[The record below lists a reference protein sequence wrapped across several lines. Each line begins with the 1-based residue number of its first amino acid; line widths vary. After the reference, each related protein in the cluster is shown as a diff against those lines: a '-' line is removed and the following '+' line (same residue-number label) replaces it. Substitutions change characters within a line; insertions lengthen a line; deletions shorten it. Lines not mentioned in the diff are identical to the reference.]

1 MTNGQVNK
9 WILEPAR
16 QTPVRYEYDVVVAGG
31 GTAGICAAI
40 AAARLGARTM
50 LVERYAFCG
59 GNATLYLPL
68 LAFLDQQGNEV
79 IKGIGKEIIDRVIAL
94 GGCLGHGRDPLH
106 VSYAPVDPEVYKRV
120 VIEMLEEAGV
130 HVLLHSLVV
139 GARTDENRVTHLLI
153 ENKSGR
159 SAVAGGWFIDATGDG
174 DLAAFAGAP
183 WEKGNAYGRM
193 QPATLMF
200 RMGGVDVKEVRLA
213 IAAHPELYGSDLIP
227 PEHFIATGNFIV
239 VGMRGILDKAKREG
253 RFKLHN
259 NRVIFITQ
267 PREGEVAVNMT
278 RVLTD
283 ATDADDLS
291 RAEMQSRKDVWE
303 VERFLREYIPGFK
316 NAYVIDTAHR
326 LGIRE
331 TRRIMGEYVLTR
343 DDILRCRRFD
353 DCITVAS
360 YPIDLHDPNGPD
372 CTLEHPQDTYDIPY
386 RCLVPRKLANLLVVG
401 RCISATHEALA
412 AIRVMPT
419 GMALGHAGGAAAA
432 LAHKNGLKNVR
443 EVDVQE
449 LRRTLLAQG
458 ARL

>member
-1 MTNGQVNK
+1 MTKEQVQK
-9 WILEPAR
+9 WITEPAR

-31 GTAGICAAI
+31 GTAGVCAAI
-40 AAARLGARTM
+40 ASARLGAETI

-68 LAFLDQQGNEV
+68 LGFLDQQGNEV
-79 IKGIGKEIIDRVIAL
+79 IKGIGKEIVDRVIEL
-94 GGCLGHGRDPLH
+94 GGCVGHGRDPLH
-106 VSYAPVDPEVYKRV
+106 VSYAPIDPEIYKRV

-139 GARTDENRVTHLLI
+139 GARTDGGRVTHLLI

-159 SAVAGGWFIDATGDG
+159 SAVAGKWFIDATGDG
-174 DLAAFAGAP
+174 DLAVFAGAP
-183 WEKGNAYGRM
+183 WEKGNAHGKM

-200 RMGGVDVKEVRLA
+200 RMGGVDLKETRLA
-213 IAAHPELYGSDLIP
+213 IAAQPERYGSDLMP
-227 PEHFIATGNFIV
+227 PEHFVKNSSFIV
-239 VGMRGILDKAKREG
+239 VGMRQALEDAKREG
-253 RFKLHN
+253 RFSLHN

-278 RVLTD
+278 RVLMD

-303 VERFLREYIPGFK
+303 VERFLREYIPGFQ

-331 TRRIMGEYVLTR
+331 TRRIMGEYVLTA
-343 DDILRCRRFD
+343 DDIMQSRRFE
-353 DCITVAS
+353 DCIAVAS
-360 YPIDLHDPNGPD
+360 YPIDLHDPSGPD
-372 CTLEHPQDTYDIPY
+372 CTLQHPQDTYDIPY
-386 RCLVPRKLANLLVVG
+386 RCLIVREMKNLLVVG

-412 AIRVMPT
+412 AVRVMPT

-432 LAHKNGLKNVR
+432 IAEKRGLGDVR
-443 EVDVQE
+443 EVDVAE
-449 LRRTLLAQG
+449 LRNTLLAQG

>member
-1 MTNGQVNK
+1 MEQ
-9 WILEPAR
+9 WITEPAR

-31 GTAGICAAI
+31 GTAGVCAAI
-40 AAARLGARTM
+40 ASARLGAQTM

-59 GNATLYLPL
+59 GNATIYLPL
-68 LAFLDQQGNEV
+68 LSFLDQQGNEV
-79 IKGIGKEIIDRVIAL
+79 IKGIGKEIVDRVIEL
-94 GGCLGHGRDPLH
+94 GGCVGHGRDPLH

-139 GARTDENRVTHLLI
+139 GAQADNNRVTHILI

-174 DLAAFAGAP
+174 DLAVFAGAP
-183 WEKGNAYGRM
+183 WEKGNAYGKM
-193 QPATLMF
+193 QPATMMF
-200 RMGGVDVKEVRLA
+200 RMGGVDVNEVRLA
-213 IAAHPELYGSDLIP
+213 IGSNPQRYGSDLIP
-227 PEHFIATGNFIV
+227 PEHYVSTGNFIV
-239 VGMRGILDKAKREG
+239 VGMREALEDAKREG
-253 RFKLHN
+253 RFNLHN

-267 PREGEVAVNMT
+267 PRNGEVAVNMT
-278 RVLTD
+278 RVLMD
-283 ATDADDLS
+283 ATNADDLS

-303 VERFLREYIPGFK
+303 VERFLREYIPGFQ

-331 TRRIMGEYVLTR
+331 TRRIMGEYVLHQ
-343 DDILRCRRFD
+343 DDILQCRRFD

-360 YPIDLHDPNGPD
+360 YPIDLHDPSGPD
-372 CTLEHPQDTYDIPY
+372 CTLIHPEDTYDIPY
-386 RCLVPRKLANLLVVG
+386 RSLIPLKLTNLLVVG

-412 AIRVMPT
+412 AVRVMPT

-432 LAHKNGLKNVR
+432 LAFKHGLRDVR
-443 EVDVQE
+443 DLDVPALKQALE
-449 LRRTLLAQG
+449 AQG
-458 ARL
+458 ARLS

>member
-1 MTNGQVNK
+1 MTKEQVNQ
-9 WILEPAR
+9 WIMEPAR
-16 QTPVRYEYDVVVAGG
+16 QTPIRYEYDVVVAGG

-40 AAARLGARTM
+40 AAARLGADTM
-50 LVERYAFCG
+50 LVEQYAFCG

-68 LAFLDQQGNEV
+68 LGFLDQQGNEV
-79 IKGIGKEIIDRVIAL
+79 IKGIGKEIVDRVIEL

-106 VSYAPVDPEVYKRV
+106 VSYAPIDPEIYKRV

-139 GARTDENRVTHLLI
+139 GAQTDEGRVTHLLI

-159 SAVAGGWFIDATGDG
+159 AAVAGNWFIDATGDG
-174 DLAAFAGAP
+174 DLAVFAGAP
-183 WEKGNAYGRM
+183 WEKGNAHGRM

-200 RMGGVDVKEVRLA
+200 RMGGVDLKETRLA
-213 IAAHPELYGSDLIP
+213 IAANPERYGSDLMP
-227 PEHFIATGNFIV
+227 PEHFVKNKSFIV
-239 VGMRGILDKAKREG
+239 VGMRQVLEDAKRDG
-253 RFKLHN
+253 RFSLHN

-278 RVLTD
+278 RVLMD

-303 VERFLREYIPGFK
+303 VERFLREYVPGFQ

-331 TRRIMGEYVLTR
+331 TRRIMGEYVLTGE
-343 DDILRCRRFD
+343 DILACRRFD
-353 DCITVAS
+353 DCIAVAS
-360 YPIDLHDPNGPD
+360 YPIDLHDPSGPD
-372 CTLEHPQDTYDIPY
+372 CTLEHPADTYDIPY
-386 RCLVPRKLANLLVVG
+386 RSLIVRELRNLLVVG

-432 LAHKNGLKNVR
+432 LAQKGGLADVR
-443 EVDVQE
+443 DVDIQT
-449 LRRTLLAQG
+449 LRSTLLEQG